1 MNRITEMLGI
11 KYPIIQGAM
20 QDVAKAGL
28 VAAVSNAGGLGV
40 LASGQ
45 DTPEQVREEIHK
57 VKELTDKPFAVNLM
71 FLNKR
76 APEIVDVVIEEGV
89 KIVTTGAG
97 TPKLYMPKLKEA
109 GIKVMPVISNVK
121 IAKKMEDLGVD
132 AVIAEGMESGGHIG
146 TMASQTLWPQVVDA
160 VNIPVIAAGGIA
172 DNRGVKAAM
181 AMGAEGVQCGTIF
194 SISKESPVGDNW
206 KKTIIESKDTSI
218 GVIGTKMGVASRTVV
233 NKKAK
238 ELYGLEDKMTDKL
251 KFNQLLDEA
260 YRKAVYQDDV
270 EDGIIFAGSVAG
282 MIHESK
288 SVAEII
294 SDLMKE

>member
-45 DTPEQVREEIHK
+45 DTPEQVREEIRK

-71 FLNKR
+71 FLNKKV
-76 APEIVDVVIEEGV
+76 PEIVDVVIEEGV

-97 TPKLYMPKLKEA
+97 TPKLYMTKLKEA
-109 GIKVMPVISNVK
+109 GIKVMPVIPNVK
-121 IAKKMEDLGVD
+121 IAKKMEELGVD

-146 TMASQTLWPQVVDA
+146 TMTSQTLWPQVVDA
-160 VNIPVIAAGGIA
+160 VKIPVIAAGGIA

-206 KKTIIESKDTSI
+206 KKVIIESKDTSI

-270 EDGIIFAGSVAG
+270 ENGIIFAGSVAG

-288 SVAEII
+288 SAAEII
-294 SDLMKE
+294 SDLMR

>member
-45 DTPEQVREEIHK
+45 DTPEQVREEIRK

-71 FLNKR
+71 FLNKKV
-76 APEIVDVVIEEGV
+76 PEIVDVVIEEGV

-109 GIKVMPVISNVK
+109 GIKVMPVIPNVK
-121 IAKKMEDLGVD
+121 IAKKMEELGVD

-146 TMASQTLWPQVVDA
+146 TMTSQTLWPQVVDA
-160 VNIPVIAAGGIA
+160 VKIPVIAAGGIA

-206 KKTIIESKDTSI
+206 KKVIIESKDTSI
-218 GVIGTKMGVASRTVV
+218 GVIGTKMGVASRIVV

-238 ELYGLEDKMTDKL
+238 ELYELEDKMTDKL

-260 YRKAVYQDDV
+260 YQKAVYQDDV
-270 EDGIIFAGSVAG
+270 ENGIIFAGSVAG

-288 SVAEII
+288 STAEII
-294 SDLMKE
+294 SDLMR

>member
-45 DTPEQVREEIHK
+45 DTPEQVREEIRK

-71 FLNKR
+71 FLNKKV
-76 APEIVDVVIEEGV
+76 PEIVDVVIEEGV

-109 GIKVMPVISNVK
+109 GIKVMPVIPNVK
-121 IAKKMEDLGVD
+121 IAKKMEELGVD

-146 TMASQTLWPQVVDA
+146 TMTSQTLWPQVVDA
-160 VNIPVIAAGGIA
+160 VKIPVIAAGGIA

-194 SISKESPVGDNW
+194 SISKESPVGGNW
-206 KKTIIESKDTSI
+206 KKVIIESKDTSI
-218 GVIGTKMGVASRTVV
+218 GVIGTKMGVASRIVV

-288 SVAEII
+288 SAAEII
-294 SDLMKE
+294 SDLMR

>member
-45 DTPEQVREEIHK
+45 DTPEQVREEIRK

-71 FLNKR
+71 FLNKKV
-76 APEIVDVVIEEGV
+76 PEIVDVAIEEGV

-109 GIKVMPVISNVK
+109 GIKVMPVIPNVK
-121 IAKKMEDLGVD
+121 IAKKMEELGVD

-146 TMASQTLWPQVVDA
+146 TMTSQTLWPQVVDA
-160 VNIPVIAAGGIA
+160 VKIPVIAAGGIA

-206 KKTIIESKDTSI
+206 KKVIIESKDTSI

-288 SVAEII
+288 SAAEII
-294 SDLMKE
+294 CDLMR

>member
-71 FLNKR
+71 FLNKKV
-76 APEIVDVVIEEGV
+76 PEIVDVVIEEGV

-109 GIKVMPVISNVK
+109 GIKVMPVIPNVK
-121 IAKKMEDLGVD
+121 IAKKMEELGVD

-146 TMASQTLWPQVVDA
+146 TMTSQTLWPQVVDA
-160 VNIPVIAAGGIA
+160 VKIPVIAAGGIA

-206 KKTIIESKDTSI
+206 KKVIIESKDTSI
-218 GVIGTKMGVASRTVV
+218 GVIGTKMGVASRIVV

-260 YRKAVYQDDV
+260 YQKAVYQDDV
-270 EDGIIFAGSVAG
+270 ENGIIFAGSVAG

-288 SVAEII
+288 SAAEII
-294 SDLMKE
+294 SDLMR

>member
-45 DTPEQVREEIHK
+45 DTPEQVREEIRK

-71 FLNKR
+71 FLNKKV
-76 APEIVDVVIEEGV
+76 PEIVDVVIEEGV

-109 GIKVMPVISNVK
+109 GIKVMPVIPNVK
-121 IAKKMEDLGVD
+121 IAKKMEELDVD

-146 TMASQTLWPQVVDA
+146 TITSQTLWPQVVDA
-160 VNIPVIAAGGIA
+160 VKIPVIAAGGIA

-206 KKTIIESKDTSI
+206 KKVIIESKDTSI

-260 YRKAVYQDDV
+260 YRKAVYQDNV

-288 SVAEII
+288 SAAEII
-294 SDLMKE
+294 SDLMR

>member
-45 DTPEQVREEIHK
+45 DTPEQVREEIRK

-71 FLNKR
+71 FLNKKV
-76 APEIVDVVIEEGV
+76 PEIVDVVIEEGV

-109 GIKVMPVISNVK
+109 GIKVIPVIPNVK
-121 IAKKMEDLGVD
+121 IAKKMEELGVD

-146 TMASQTLWPQVVDA
+146 TMTSQILWPQVVDA
-160 VNIPVIAAGGIA
+160 VKIPVIAAGGIA
-172 DNRGVKAAM
+172 DNRGVKAAL

-206 KKTIIESKDTSI
+206 KKVIIESKDTSI

-260 YRKAVYQDDV
+260 YQKAVYQDDV
-270 EDGIIFAGSVAG
+270 ENGIIFAGSVAG

-288 SVAEII
+288 SAAEII
-294 SDLMKE
+294 SNLMR

>member
-45 DTPEQVREEIHK
+45 DTPEQVREEIRK

-71 FLNKR
+71 FLNKKV
-76 APEIVDVVIEEGV
+76 PEIVDVVIEEGV

-109 GIKVMPVISNVK
+109 GIKVIPVIPNVK
-121 IAKKMEDLGVD
+121 IAKKMEELGVD

-146 TMASQTLWPQVVDA
+146 TMTSQTLWPQVVDA
-160 VNIPVIAAGGIA
+160 VKIPVIAAGGIA

-206 KKTIIESKDTSI
+206 KKVIIESKDTSI

-270 EDGIIFAGSVAG
+270 ENGIIFAGSVAG

-288 SVAEII
+288 SAAEII

>member
-45 DTPEQVREEIHK
+45 DTPEQVREEIRK
-57 VKELTDKPFAVNLM
+57 VQELTDKPFAVNLM
-71 FLNKR
+71 FLNKKV
-76 APEIVDVVIEEGV
+76 PEIVDVVIEEGV

-109 GIKVMPVISNVK
+109 GIKVMPVIPNVK
-121 IAKKMEDLGVD
+121 IAKKMEELGVD

-146 TMASQTLWPQVVDA
+146 TMTSQTLWPQVVDA
-160 VNIPVIAAGGIA
+160 VKIPVIAAGGIA

-206 KKTIIESKDTSI
+206 KKVIIESKDTSI

-270 EDGIIFAGSVAG
+270 ENGIIFAGSVAG

-288 SVAEII
+288 SAAEII
-294 SDLMKE
+294 SDLMR

>member
-1 MNRITEMLGI
+1 MLGI

-45 DTPEQVREEIHK
+45 DTPEQVREEIRK

-71 FLNKR
+71 FLNKKV
-76 APEIVDVVIEEGV
+76 PEIVDVVIEEGV

-109 GIKVMPVISNVK
+109 GIKVMPVIPNVK
-121 IAKKMEDLGVD
+121 IAKKMEELGVD

-146 TMASQTLWPQVVDA
+146 TMTSQTLWPQVVDA
-160 VNIPVIAAGGIA
+160 VKIPVIAAGGIA

-206 KKTIIESKDTSI
+206 KKVIIESKDTSI

-288 SVAEII
+288 SAAEII
-294 SDLMKE
+294 SDLMR

>member
-20 QDVAKAGL
+20 QDVAKARL

-71 FLNKR
+71 FLNKKV
-76 APEIVDVVIEEGV
+76 PEIVDVVIEEGV

-109 GIKVMPVISNVK
+109 GIKVMPVIPNVK
-121 IAKKMEDLGVD
+121 IAKKMEELGVD

-146 TMASQTLWPQVVDA
+146 TMTSQILWPQVVDA
-160 VNIPVIAAGGIA
+160 VKIPVIAAGGIA

-206 KKTIIESKDTSI
+206 KKVIIESKDTSI
-218 GVIGTKMGVASRTVV
+218 GVIGTKMRVASRIVV

-238 ELYGLEDKMTDKL
+238 ELYELEDKMTDKL

-260 YRKAVYQDDV
+260 YQKAVYQDDV
-270 EDGIIFAGSVAG
+270 ENGIIFAGSVAG

-288 SVAEII
+288 SAAEII
-294 SDLMKE
+294 SDLIR

>member
-45 DTPEQVREEIHK
+45 DTPEQVREEIRK

-71 FLNKR
+71 FLNKKV
-76 APEIVDVVIEEGV
+76 PEIVDVVIEEGV

-109 GIKVMPVISNVK
+109 GIKVMPVIPNVK
-121 IAKKMEDLGVD
+121 ITKKMEELGVD

-146 TMASQTLWPQVVDA
+146 TMTSQTLWPQVVD
-160 VNIPVIAAGGIA
+160 VVKIPVIAAGGIA

-206 KKTIIESKDTSI
+206 KKVIIESKDTSI

-270 EDGIIFAGSVAG
+270 ENGIIFAGSVAG

-288 SVAEII
+288 SAAEII
-294 SDLMKE
+294 SDLMR

>member
-71 FLNKR
+71 FLNKKVS
-76 APEIVDVVIEEGV
+76 EIVDVVIEEGV

-109 GIKVMPVISNVK
+109 GIKVMPVIPNVK
-121 IAKKMEDLGVD
+121 IAKKMEELGVD

-146 TMASQTLWPQVVDA
+146 TMTSQTLWPQVVDA
-160 VNIPVIAAGGIA
+160 VKIPVIAAGGIA

-206 KKTIIESKDTSI
+206 KKVIIESKDTSI

-288 SVAEII
+288 SAAEII
-294 SDLMKE
+294 SDLMR

>member
-45 DTPEQVREEIHK
+45 DTPEQVREEIRK

-71 FLNKR
+71 FLNKKV
-76 APEIVDVVIEEGV
+76 PEIVDVVIEEGV

-109 GIKVMPVISNVK
+109 GIKVMPVIPNVK
-121 IAKKMEDLGVD
+121 IAKKMEELGVD

-146 TMASQTLWPQVVDA
+146 TMTSQTLWPQVVDA
-160 VNIPVIAAGGIA
+160 VKIPVIAAGGIA

-206 KKTIIESKDTSI
+206 KKVIIESKDTSI
-218 GVIGTKMGVASRTVV
+218 GVIGTKIGVASRIVV

-238 ELYGLEDKMTDKL
+238 ELYELEDKMTDKL

-270 EDGIIFAGSVAG
+270 ENGIIFAGSVAG

-288 SVAEII
+288 STAEII
-294 SDLMKE
+294 SDLMR

>member
-45 DTPEQVREEIHK
+45 DTPEQVREEIRK

-71 FLNKR
+71 FLNKKV
-76 APEIVDVVIEEGV
+76 PEIVDVVIEEGV

-109 GIKVMPVISNVK
+109 GIKVMPVIPNVK
-121 IAKKMEDLGVD
+121 IAKKMEELGVD

-146 TMASQTLWPQVVDA
+146 TMTSQTLWPQVVDA
-160 VNIPVIAAGGIA
+160 VKIPVIAAGGIA

-206 KKTIIESKDTSI
+206 KKVIIESKDTSI
-218 GVIGTKMGVASRTVV
+218 GVIGAKMGVASRTVV

-288 SVAEII
+288 SAAEII
-294 SDLMKE
+294 SDLMR

>member
-45 DTPEQVREEIHK
+45 DTPEQVREEIRK

-71 FLNKR
+71 FLNKKV
-76 APEIVDVVIEEGV
+76 PEIVDVVIEEGV

-109 GIKVMPVISNVK
+109 GIKVMPVIPNVK
-121 IAKKMEDLGVD
+121 IAKKMEELGVD

-146 TMASQTLWPQVVDA
+146 TMTSQTLWPQVVDA
-160 VNIPVIAAGGIA
+160 VKIPVIAAGGIA

-206 KKTIIESKDTSI
+206 KKVIIESKDTSI
-218 GVIGTKMGVASRTVV
+218 GVIGTKMGVASRIVV

-238 ELYGLEDKMTDKL
+238 ELYELEDKMTDKL

-260 YRKAVYQDDV
+260 YQKAVYQDDV
-270 EDGIIFAGSVAG
+270 ENGIIFAGSVAG

-288 SVAEII
+288 SAAEII
-294 SDLMKE
+294 SDLMR

>member
-20 QDVAKAGL
+20 QDVAKARL

-45 DTPEQVREEIHK
+45 DTPEQVREEIRK

-71 FLNKR
+71 FLNKKV
-76 APEIVDVVIEEGV
+76 PEIVDVVIEEGV

-109 GIKVMPVISNVK
+109 GIKVMPVIPNVK
-121 IAKKMEDLGVD
+121 IAKKMEELGVD
-132 AVIAEGMESGGHIG
+132 AVIVEGMESGGHIG
-146 TMASQTLWPQVVDA
+146 TMTSQTLWPQVVDA
-160 VNIPVIAAGGIA
+160 VKIPVIAAGGIA

-206 KKTIIESKDTSI
+206 KKVIIESKDTSI

-288 SVAEII
+288 SAAEII
-294 SDLMKE
+294 SDLMR

>member
-45 DTPEQVREEIHK
+45 DTPEQVREEIRK

-71 FLNKR
+71 FLNKKV
-76 APEIVDVVIEEGV
+76 PEIVDVVIEEGV

-109 GIKVMPVISNVK
+109 GIKVMPVIPNVK
-121 IAKKMEDLGVD
+121 IAKKMENLGVD

-146 TMASQTLWPQVVDA
+146 TMTSQTLWPQVVDA

-206 KKTIIESKDTSI
+206 KKVIIESKDTSI

-238 ELYGLEDKMTDKL
+238 ELYKLEDEMTDKL

-260 YRKAVYQDDV
+260 YQKAVYQDDV

-288 SVAEII
+288 SAAEII
-294 SDLMKE
+294 ADLMR

>member
-20 QDVAKAGL
+20 QDVAKARL

-71 FLNKR
+71 FLNKKV
-76 APEIVDVVIEEGV
+76 PEIVDVVIEEGV
-89 KIVTTGAG
+89 KILTTGAG

-109 GIKVMPVISNVK
+109 GIKVMPVIPNVK
-121 IAKKMEDLGVD
+121 IAKKMEELGVD

-146 TMASQTLWPQVVDA
+146 TMTSQTLWPQVVDA
-160 VNIPVIAAGGIA
+160 VKIPVIAAGGIA

-206 KKTIIESKDTSI
+206 KKVIIESKDTSI
-218 GVIGTKMGVASRTVV
+218 GVIGTKMGVDSRTVV

-260 YRKAVYQDDV
+260 YRKAVYQDNV

-288 SVAEII
+288 SAAEII
-294 SDLMKE
+294 SDLMR

>member
-20 QDVAKAGL
+20 QDVAKVGL

-109 GIKVMPVISNVK
+109 GIKVMPVIPNVK

-233 NKKAK
+233 KKGAK
-238 ELYGLEDKMTDKL
+238 ELYEFEDKMTSDL

-260 YRKAVYQDDV
+260 YQKAVYQDDV
-270 EDGIIFAGSVAG
+270 ENGIIFAGSVAG

-288 SVAEII
+288 SAAEII

>member
-45 DTPEQVREEIHK
+45 DTPEQVREEIRK

-71 FLNKR
+71 FLNKKV
-76 APEIVDVVIEEGV
+76 PEIVDVVIEEGV

-109 GIKVMPVISNVK
+109 GIKVIPVIPNVK
-121 IAKKMEDLGVD
+121 IAKKMEELGVD

-146 TMASQTLWPQVVDA
+146 TMTSQTLWPQVVDA
-160 VNIPVIAAGGIA
+160 VKIPVIAAGGIA

-206 KKTIIESKDTSI
+206 KKVIIESKDTSI

-238 ELYGLEDKMTDKL
+238 ELHELEDKMTDKL

-260 YRKAVYQDDV
+260 YQKAVYQDDV
-270 EDGIIFAGSVAG
+270 ENGIIFAGSVAG

-288 SVAEII
+288 SAAEII
-294 SDLMKE
+294 SDLMR

>member
-45 DTPEQVREEIHK
+45 DTPEQVREEIRK

-71 FLNKR
+71 FLNKKV
-76 APEIVDVVIEEGV
+76 PEIVDVVIEEGV

-109 GIKVMPVISNVK
+109 GIKVMPVIPNVK
-121 IAKKMEDLGVD
+121 IAKKMEELGVD

-146 TMASQTLWPQVVDA
+146 TMTSQTLWPQVVDA
-160 VNIPVIAAGGIA
+160 VKIPVIAAGGIA

-206 KKTIIESKDTSI
+206 KKVIIESKDTSI

-238 ELYGLEDKMTDKL
+238 ELYGLEDKMTNKL

-288 SVAEII
+288 SAAEII
-294 SDLMKE
+294 SDLMR

>member
-1 MNRITEMLGI
+1 MNRITEMLEI

-71 FLNKR
+71 FLNKKV
-76 APEIVDVVIEEGV
+76 PEIVDVVIEEGV

-109 GIKVMPVISNVK
+109 GIKVMPVIPNVK
-121 IAKKMEDLGVD
+121 IAKKMEELGVD
-132 AVIAEGMESGGHIG
+132 AVIVEGMESGGHIG
-146 TMASQTLWPQVVDA
+146 TMTSQTLWPQVVDA
-160 VNIPVIAAGGIA
+160 VKIPVIAAGGIA

-206 KKTIIESKDTSI
+206 KKVIIESKDTSI
-218 GVIGTKMGVASRTVV
+218 GVIGTKMGVASRIVV

-238 ELYGLEDKMTDKL
+238 ELYELEDKMTDKL

-288 SVAEII
+288 SAAEII
-294 SDLMKE
+294 ADLMR

>member
-20 QDVAKAGL
+20 QDVAKVGL

-109 GIKVMPVISNVK
+109 GIKVMPVIPNVK

-206 KKTIIESKDTSI
+206 KKTRSSQSNGCK
-218 GVIGTKMGVASRTVV
+218 
-233 NKKAK
+233 
-238 ELYGLEDKMTDKL
+238 
-251 KFNQLLDEA
+251 
-260 YRKAVYQDDV
+260 
-270 EDGIIFAGSVAG
+270 
-282 MIHESK
+282 
-288 SVAEII
+288 
-294 SDLMKE
+294 

>member
-45 DTPEQVREEIHK
+45 DTPEQVREEIRK

-71 FLNKR
+71 FLNKKV
-76 APEIVDVVIEEGV
+76 PEIVDVVIEEGV

-109 GIKVMPVISNVK
+109 GIKVMPVIPNVK
-121 IAKKMEDLGVD
+121 IAKKMEELGVD

-146 TMASQTLWPQVVDA
+146 TMTSQTLWPQVVDA
-160 VNIPVIAAGGIA
+160 VKIPVIAAGGIA

-194 SISKESPVGDNW
+194 SISKKSPVGDNW
-206 KKTIIESKDTSI
+206 KKVIIESKDTSI

-270 EDGIIFAGSVAG
+270 ENGIIFAGSVAG

-288 SVAEII
+288 SAAEII
-294 SDLMKE
+294 SDLMR

>member
-71 FLNKR
+71 FLNKKV
-76 APEIVDVVIEEGV
+76 PEIVDVVIEEGV

-109 GIKVMPVISNVK
+109 GIKVMPVIPNVK
-121 IAKKMEDLGVD
+121 IAKKMEELGVD

-146 TMASQTLWPQVVDA
+146 TMTSQTLWPQVVDA
-160 VNIPVIAAGGIA
+160 VKIPVIAAGGIA

-206 KKTIIESKDTSI
+206 KKVIIESKDTSI
-218 GVIGTKMGVASRTVV
+218 GVIGTKMGVASRIVV

-238 ELYGLEDKMTDKL
+238 ELYELEDKMTDKL

-260 YRKAVYQDDV
+260 YQKAVYQDDV
-270 EDGIIFAGSVAG
+270 ENGIIFAGSVAG

-288 SVAEII
+288 SAAEII
-294 SDLMKE
+294 SDLMR

>member
-20 QDVAKAGL
+20 QDVAKARL

-45 DTPEQVREEIHK
+45 DTPKQVREEIRK

-71 FLNKR
+71 FLNKKV
-76 APEIVDVVIEEGV
+76 PEIVDVVIEEGV

-109 GIKVMPVISNVK
+109 GIKVMPVIPNVK
-121 IAKKMEDLGVD
+121 IAKKMEELGVD
-132 AVIAEGMESGGHIG
+132 VVIAEGMESGGHIG
-146 TMASQTLWPQVVDA
+146 TMTSQTLWPQVVDA
-160 VNIPVIAAGGIA
+160 VKIPVIAAGGIA

-206 KKTIIESKDTSI
+206 KKVIIESKDTSI

-270 EDGIIFAGSVAG
+270 ENGIIFAGSVAG

-288 SVAEII
+288 SAAEII
-294 SDLMKE
+294 SDLMR

>member
-20 QDVAKAGL
+20 QDVAKARL

-71 FLNKR
+71 FLNKKV
-76 APEIVDVVIEEGV
+76 PEIVDVVIEEGV

-109 GIKVMPVISNVK
+109 GIKVMPVIPNVK
-121 IAKKMEDLGVD
+121 IAKKMEELGVD

-146 TMASQTLWPQVVDA
+146 TMTSQTLWPQVVDA
-160 VNIPVIAAGGIA
+160 VKIPVIAAGGIA

-206 KKTIIESKDTSI
+206 KKVIIESKDTSI
-218 GVIGTKMGVASRTVV
+218 GVIGTKMGVASRIVV

-270 EDGIIFAGSVAG
+270 ENGIIFAGSVAG

-288 SVAEII
+288 SAAEII
-294 SDLMKE
+294 SDLMR

>member
-1 MNRITEMLGI
+1 MNRITEMLEI

-20 QDVAKAGL
+20 QDVAKARL

-45 DTPEQVREEIHK
+45 DTPEQVREEIRK

-71 FLNKR
+71 FLNKKV
-76 APEIVDVVIEEGV
+76 PEIVDVVIEEGV

-109 GIKVMPVISNVK
+109 GIKVMPVIPNVK
-121 IAKKMEDLGVD
+121 IAKKMEELGVD
-132 AVIAEGMESGGHIG
+132 AVIVEGMESGGHIG
-146 TMASQTLWPQVVDA
+146 TMTSQTLWPQVVDA
-160 VNIPVIAAGGIA
+160 VKIPVIAAGGIA

-206 KKTIIESKDTSI
+206 KKVIIESKDTSI
-218 GVIGTKMGVASRTVV
+218 GVIGTKMGVTSRTVV

-238 ELYGLEDKMTDKL
+238 ELYELEDRMTDKL

-288 SVAEII
+288 SAAEII
-294 SDLMKE
+294 ADLMR

>member
-45 DTPEQVREEIHK
+45 DTPEQVREEIRK

-71 FLNKR
+71 FLNKKV
-76 APEIVDVVIEEGV
+76 PEIVDVVIEEGV

-109 GIKVMPVISNVK
+109 GIKVIPVIPNVK
-121 IAKKMEDLGVD
+121 IAKKMEELGVD

-146 TMASQTLWPQVVDA
+146 TMTSQTLWPQVVDA
-160 VNIPVIAAGGIA
+160 VKIPVIAAGGIA
-172 DNRGVKAAM
+172 DNRGVKAAL

-206 KKTIIESKDTSI
+206 KKVIIESKDTSI

-260 YRKAVYQDDV
+260 YQKAVYQDDV

-288 SVAEII
+288 SAAEII
-294 SDLMKE
+294 SNLMR

>member
-45 DTPEQVREEIHK
+45 DTPEQVREEIRK

-71 FLNKR
+71 FLNKKV
-76 APEIVDVVIEEGV
+76 PEIVDVVIEEGV

-109 GIKVMPVISNVK
+109 GIKVMPVIPNVK
-121 IAKKMEDLGVD
+121 IAKKMEELGVD

-146 TMASQTLWPQVVDA
+146 TMTSQTLWPQVVDA
-160 VNIPVIAAGGIA
+160 VKIPVIAAGGIA

-206 KKTIIESKDTSI
+206 KKVIIESKDTSI
-218 GVIGTKMGVASRTVV
+218 GVIGIKMGVASRIVV

-238 ELYGLEDKMTDKL
+238 ELYELEDKMTDKL

-270 EDGIIFAGSVAG
+270 ENGIIFAGSVAG

-288 SVAEII
+288 SAAEII
-294 SDLMKE
+294 SDLMR

>member
-28 VAAVSNAGGLGV
+28 VVAVSNAGGLGV

-45 DTPEQVREEIHK
+45 DTPEQVREEIRK

-71 FLNKR
+71 FLNKKV
-76 APEIVDVVIEEGV
+76 PEIVDVVIEEGV

-109 GIKVMPVISNVK
+109 GIKVMPVIPNVK
-121 IAKKMEDLGVD
+121 IAKKMEELGVD

-146 TMASQTLWPQVVDA
+146 TMTSQTLWPQVVDA
-160 VNIPVIAAGGIA
+160 VKIPVIAAGGIA

-206 KKTIIESKDTSI
+206 KKVIIESKDTSI

-270 EDGIIFAGSVAG
+270 ENGIIFAGSVAG

-288 SVAEII
+288 SAAEII
-294 SDLMKE
+294 SDLMR

>member
-20 QDVAKAGL
+20 QDVAKARL

-71 FLNKR
+71 FLNKKV
-76 APEIVDVVIEEGV
+76 PEIVDVVIEEGV

-109 GIKVMPVISNVK
+109 GIKVMPVIPNVK
-121 IAKKMEDLGVD
+121 IAKKMEELGVD

-146 TMASQTLWPQVVDA
+146 TMTSQTLWPQVVDA
-160 VNIPVIAAGGIA
+160 VKIPVIAAGGIA

-206 KKTIIESKDTSI
+206 KKVIIESKDTSI

-238 ELYGLEDKMTDKL
+238 ELYELEDKMTDKL

-260 YRKAVYQDDV
+260 YRKAVYQDNV

-288 SVAEII
+288 SAAEII
-294 SDLMKE
+294 SDLMR

>member
-45 DTPEQVREEIHK
+45 DTPEQVREEIRK

-71 FLNKR
+71 FLNKKV
-76 APEIVDVVIEEGV
+76 PEIVDVVIEEGV

-109 GIKVMPVISNVK
+109 GIKVIPVIPNVK
-121 IAKKMEDLGVD
+121 IAKKMEELGVD

-146 TMASQTLWPQVVDA
+146 TMTSQILWPQVVDA
-160 VNIPVIAAGGIA
+160 VKIPVIAAGGIA

-206 KKTIIESKDTSI
+206 KKVIIESKDTSI

-260 YRKAVYQDDV
+260 YQKAVYQDDV
-270 EDGIIFAGSVAG
+270 ENGIIFAGSVAG

-288 SVAEII
+288 SAAEII
-294 SDLMKE
+294 SDLMR

>member
-1 MNRITEMLGI
+1 MNRITEMLEI

-20 QDVAKAGL
+20 QDVAKARL

-71 FLNKR
+71 FLNKKV
-76 APEIVDVVIEEGV
+76 PEIVDVVIEEGV

-109 GIKVMPVISNVK
+109 GIKVMPVIPNVK
-121 IAKKMEDLGVD
+121 IAKKMEELGVD
-132 AVIAEGMESGGHIG
+132 VVIAEGMESGGHIG
-146 TMASQTLWPQVVDA
+146 TMTSQILWPQVVDA
-160 VNIPVIAAGGIA
+160 VKIPVIAAGGIA

-206 KKTIIESKDTSI
+206 KKVIIESKDTSI

-288 SVAEII
+288 SAAEII
-294 SDLMKE
+294 ADLMR

>member
-45 DTPEQVREEIHK
+45 DTPEQVREEIRK

-71 FLNKR
+71 FLNKKV
-76 APEIVDVVIEEGV
+76 PEIVDVVIEEGV

-109 GIKVMPVISNVK
+109 GIKVMPVIPNVK
-121 IAKKMEDLGVD
+121 IAKKMEELGVD

-146 TMASQTLWPQVVDA
+146 TMTSQTLWPQVVDA
-160 VNIPVIAAGGIA
+160 VKIPVIAAGGIA

-206 KKTIIESKDTSI
+206 KKVIIESKDTSI
-218 GVIGTKMGVASRTVV
+218 GVIGTKMGVASRIVV

-238 ELYGLEDKMTDKL
+238 ELYELEDKMTDKL

-270 EDGIIFAGSVAG
+270 ENGIIFAGSVAG

-288 SVAEII
+288 SAAEII
-294 SDLMKE
+294 SDLMR

>member
-1 MNRITEMLGI
+1 MLGI

-20 QDVAKAGL
+20 QDVAKARL

-71 FLNKR
+71 FLNKKV
-76 APEIVDVVIEEGV
+76 PEIVDVVIEEGV

-109 GIKVMPVISNVK
+109 GIKVMPVIPNVK
-121 IAKKMEDLGVD
+121 IAKKMEELGVD

-146 TMASQTLWPQVVDA
+146 TMTSQTLWPQVVDA
-160 VNIPVIAAGGIA
+160 VKIPVIAAGGIA
-172 DNRGVKAAM
+172 DNRGVKAAL

-206 KKTIIESKDTSI
+206 KKVIIESKDTSI
-218 GVIGTKMGVASRTVV
+218 GVIGTKMGVASRTII

-238 ELYGLEDKMTDKL
+238 ELYELENKMTDKL

-260 YRKAVYQDDV
+260 YQKAVYQDDV

-288 SVAEII
+288 SAAEII
-294 SDLMKE
+294 SDLMRQ

>member
-20 QDVAKAGL
+20 QDVAKARL

-71 FLNKR
+71 FLNKKV
-76 APEIVDVVIEEGV
+76 PEIVDVVIEEGV

-109 GIKVMPVISNVK
+109 GIKVMPVIPNVK
-121 IAKKMEDLGVD
+121 IAKKMEELGVD

-146 TMASQTLWPQVVDA
+146 TMTSQILWPQVVDA
-160 VNIPVIAAGGIA
+160 VKIPVIAAGGIA

-206 KKTIIESKDTSI
+206 KKVIIESKDTSI
-218 GVIGTKMGVASRTVV
+218 GVIGTKMGVASRIVV

-238 ELYGLEDKMTDKL
+238 ELYELEDNMTDKL

-260 YRKAVYQDDV
+260 YQKAVYQDDV
-270 EDGIIFAGSVAG
+270 ENGIIFAGSVAG

-288 SVAEII
+288 SAAEII
-294 SDLMKE
+294 SDLMR

>member
-45 DTPEQVREEIHK
+45 DTPEQVREEIRK

-71 FLNKR
+71 FLNKKV
-76 APEIVDVVIEEGV
+76 PEIVDVVIEEGV

-109 GIKVMPVISNVK
+109 GIKVMPVIPNVK
-121 IAKKMEDLGVD
+121 IAKKMEELDVD

-146 TMASQTLWPQVVDA
+146 TMTSQTLWPQVVDA
-160 VNIPVIAAGGIA
+160 VKIPVIAAGGIA

-206 KKTIIESKDTSI
+206 KKVIIESKDTSI

-288 SVAEII
+288 SAAEII
-294 SDLMKE
+294 SDLMR